1 MAVTAVV
8 DFLVCKGLRETVP
21 AEPPVRTKNCINHDR
36 REARSQRVADGG
48 LSVATQRWRAYS

>member
-21 AEPPVRTKNCINHDR
+21 AEPPVRTKTALTMIDER
-36 REARSQRVADGG
+36 PVRSGWQTAV
-48 LSVATQRWRAYS
+48 